1 MTKKESINKEKI
13 FYYKIL
19 PAYNINEE
27 LVYSSTI
34 LFLNGTIVRINL
46 RGKDVYG
53 CVISRVKNPEKIKF
67 TIKSISF
74 CLKKNKIKSDIIK
87 FISWFSMYNLV
98 SRGYVLK
105 QFLPNEKIVTP
116 RKEIIFKKNK
126 KKLIENFYSSDKKTD
141 LFKLL
146 EKESKTLKELLNLNF
161 KKNYIKQLVH
171 NKFLIEAEKIVVHD
185 FIFDKKK
192 IKLKKLNKNQTES
205 YAYIK
210 KKIKLCDYKPIF
222 LDGITGSGKT
232 EVYFKIIKYYL
243 LLKKQILIL
252 LPEIGL
258 AHQWID
264 RFKKVFNFL
273 PLNWNSSVSNNEK
286 NKIWQTVSIGRPV
299 VVVGTRSALFLPFT
313 KLGLT
318 IIDEENDMS
327 YKQEDSLIYNA
338 RDMAIVRAKFT
349 SSHLLLVSATP
360 SLETYWN
367 SLKKKYNYTR
377 ISKRYGISTLPKIE
391 LINMYKEKGKI
402 FSTKTQSE
410 IKKNLQEGKQTL
422 ILINRRGYAPITLCV
437 KCGRTQKCLHC
448 DINLVLH
455 KKSQLLVCHHCGYS
469 KNINSQCEFC
479 KGKGNFIHVGIGI
492 ERVLEEAKKI
502 FDTKSLIALSSDT
515 FNSKTFID
523 TLKKIENNEIK
534 ILIATQIISKGF
546 NFLHL
551 NKVFILDFDMWFYNS
566 DIRTSEKI
574 FQLTQQVAGRA
585 GRGNEPGKVYIQTYD
600 IENSL
605 LTKIKNN
612 DRENFYKEELLF
624 RERTLL
630 PPFSK
635 LVAIILQGKNFK
647 DVESSSYKIKNLLS
661 SYSGLTIL
669 GPIPAP
675 IEFLNKQYR
684 YRILIK
690 SEHSLCIQKKVKSKV
705 LQSLISSGIRIKID
719 VDPYSFF

>member
-74 CLKKNKIKSDIIK
+74 CLKKKKIQSDIIK

-105 QFLPNEKIVTP
+105 QFLPNEKIVKP

-146 EKESKTLKELLNLNF
+146 EKEPKTLKELLNLNF

-171 NKFLIEAEKIVVHD
+171 SKFLIEAEKIVVHD
-185 FIFDKKK
+185 FTFDEKK
-192 IKLKKLNKNQTES
+192 IKLKKLNKYQTES

-210 KKIKLCDYKPIF
+210 NKIKLCNYKPIF

-243 LLKKQILIL
+243 LQKKQILIL

-318 IIDEENDMS
+318 IIDEENDIS

-367 SLKKKYNYTR
+367 SLKKKYNHTR

-437 KCGRTQKCLHC
+437 KCGRKQKCLNC

-479 KGKGNFIHVGIGI
+479 KGKGNIIHVGVGI

-515 FNSKTFID
+515 FNSKTFSD

-585 GRGNEPGKVYIQTYD
+585 GRGNELGKVYIQTYD

-647 DVESSSYKIKNLLS
+647 DVERSSYKIKNLLS

-690 SEHSLCIQKKVKSKV
+690 SEHSLCIQKKIKSKV
-705 LQSLISSGIRIKID
+705 LQSLINSGIRIKID

>member
-1 MTKKESINKEKI
+1 MDKIESTKKI
-13 FYYKIL
+13 YYDVL
-19 PAYNINEE
+19 PAYNIDTA
-27 LVYSSTI
+27 LTYSSNQVFRVGSLVKISIRKKIFVGCI
-34 LFLNGTIVRINL
+34 LNIYQHKPKINF
-46 RGKDVYG
+46 
-53 CVISRVKNPEKIKF
+53 KIK
-67 TIKSISF
+67 
-74 CLKKNKIKSDIIK
+74 
-87 FISWFSMYNLV
+87 
-98 SRGYVLK
+98 
-105 QFLPNEKIVTP
+105 
-116 RKEIIFKKNK
+116 EIEESHNY
-126 KKLIENFYSSDKKTD
+126 FY
-141 LFKLL
+141 L
-146 EKESKTLKELLNLNF
+146 
-161 KKNYIKQLVH
+161 
-171 NKFLIEAEKIVVHD
+171 
-185 FIFDKKK
+185 DKKK
-192 IKLKKLNKNQTES
+192 IDFLKWVSEYNFISFGLALKLMISNVKFIEPNVVYIYIVRSNLDISLTNKQKVFIKEVKGASFEEQKNILSNYSKSFINNIIDKNIIEKKFYKEKKKIRLDLQKVKLKKLSLQQDAVYNKILEKIN
-205 YAYIK
+205 K
-210 KKIKLCDYKPIF
+210 KRYKPIF
-222 LDGITGSGKT
+222 LDGVTGSGKT

-377 ISKRYGISTLPKIE
+377 INKRYGISTLPKIE
-391 LINMYKEKGKI
+391 LINMHKEKGKI

-515 FNSKTFID
+515 FNSKTFSD

-647 DVESSSYKIKNLLS
+647 DVESSSYKIKNRQSIVIYCVLFVLL
-661 SYSGLTIL
+661 
-669 GPIPAP
+669 
-675 IEFLNKQYR
+675 
-684 YRILIK
+684 
-690 SEHSLCIQKKVKSKV
+690 
-705 LQSLISSGIRIKID
+705 
-719 VDPYSFF
+719 

>member
-1 MTKKESINKEKI
+1 MENFFYDIALPLPLRQSFTYQHNDKLAKGTRVVVPFRNRKLVGYVLRKKTNSK
-13 FYYKIL
+13 
-19 PAYNINEE
+19 
-27 LVYSSTI
+27 
-34 LFLNGTIVRINL
+34 
-46 RGKDVYG
+46 
-53 CVISRVKNPEKIKF
+53 
-67 TIKSISF
+67 IKSIKKIEKVLDEYSLLDIASCDLINWISDYYKAPIGEVYKSF
-74 CLKKNKIKSDIIK
+74 FPPLLRKGNSIDNSIELFKITNLGLLINKDSLKRAKKQSEALEVFQSKKELSVSGLKAHNISRAIVKELERKTYVEKKVSVKQNPVSKNKI
-87 FISWFSMYNLV
+87 N
-98 SRGYVLK
+98 
-105 QFLPNEKIVTP
+105 
-116 RKEIIFKKNK
+116 
-126 KKLIENFYSSDKKTD
+126 
-141 LFKLL
+141 
-146 EKESKTLKELLNLNF
+146 
-161 KKNYIKQLVH
+161 
-171 NKFLIEAEKIVVHD
+171 NKFFL
-185 FIFDKKK
+185 
-192 IKLKKLNKNQTES
+192 KLNKEQLKVYED
-205 YAYIK
+205 IK
-210 KKIKLCDYKPIF
+210 KTAKTNLAHLIF
-222 LDGITGSGKT
+222 GITGSGKT

-243 LLKKQILIL
+243 LQKKQILIL

-318 IIDEENDMS
+318 IIDEENDIS

-367 SLKKKYNYTR
+367 SLKKKYNHTR

-437 KCGRTQKCLHC
+437 KCGRKQKCLNC

-479 KGKGNFIHVGIGI
+479 KGKGNIIHVGVGI

-515 FNSKTFID
+515 FNSKTFSD

-585 GRGNEPGKVYIQTYD
+585 GRGNELGKVYIQTYD

-635 LVAIILQGKNFK
+635 LVAIILQGKNLK
-647 DVESSSYKIKNLLS
+647 DVERSSYKIKNLLS

-690 SEHSLCIQKKVKSKV
+690 SEHSLCIQKKIKSKV
-705 LQSLISSGIRIKID
+705 LQSLINSGIRIKID